1 MGYSIDQNISN
12 ITSLS
17 TLLVEVNFAF
27 PLISKSDHHV
37 RFTDKIGPVLREHI
51 VETFY
56 QIVYDMQIADFNEF
70 HKGRG
75 DK

>member
-17 TLLVEVNFAF
+17 TLLVEVNFSF
-27 PLISKSDHHV
+27 PLISKSDHHL
-37 RFTDKIGPVLREHI
+37 RFTDEIRPISREHI

-56 QIVYDMQIADFNEF
+56 QIVYHMQIAGFNEF

>member
-17 TLLVEVNFAF
+17 TLLVEVNFSF
-27 PLISKSDHHV
+27 PLISKSDHRV
-37 RFTDKIGPVLREHI
+37 GFTDEIGPVFREHI

-56 QIVYDMQIADFNEF
+56 QIVNHIQIAGFNEF

-75 DK
+75 AK